1 MDNEKKDYNLR
12 AMFITLCP
20 VRAKPLEIPST
31 GLTQHPAEL
40 LAGQDVGV
48 TVVELQPFQF
58 GRRHSLDSVNP
69 ASPKSARS
77 DNVGL
82 DIHCVKWPVVAR
94 GNLEKP
100 EKFWP
105 RAGFAFPFVCSNLV
119 DILHLQH
126 YDILVADELQFSG
139 YVAWRLR
146 EITGVP
152 YAIICGH
159 SDVLTLQA
167 LKPIQYKLLDAIG
180 RDAEFVLGKSTDSAK
195 TRQHDPAMRLGFIE
209 NRDLSGEKI
218 KELLQEAVR
227 QSSESFDW

>member
-12 AMFITLCP
+12 AMFITHCP
-20 VRAKPLEIPST
+20 VRPKPLEIPST
-31 GLTQHPAEL
+31 GLTQHSAEL
-40 LAGQDVGV
+40 LAAQDVGV

-58 GRRHSLDSVNP
+58 GWRHSRNSAN
-69 ASPKSARS
+69 AESPKLARS
-77 DNVGL
+77 DYAGL
-82 DIHCVKWPVVAR
+82 DTHCVKWPVVAR

-105 RAGFAFPFVCSNLV
+105 SAGFAFPFVCSSLV

-126 YDILVADELQFSG
+126 HDILVADDFQFSG

-152 YAIICGH
+152 YVIICSR
-159 SDVLTLQA
+159 SDVLAIQA
-167 LKPIQYKLLDAIG
+167 AKPAHNKLLAAIG
-180 RDAEFVLGKSTDSAK
+180 RDAELVLGTSTDPAITK
-195 TRQHDPAMRLGFIE
+195 THDPAMRLAFIE
-209 NRDLSGEKI
+209 NRDFSGEKL

>member
-1 MDNEKKDYNLR
+1 
-12 AMFITLCP
+12 MFITHCP
-20 VRAKPLEIPST
+20 VRARPLEIPST
-31 GLTQHPAEL
+31 GLTRHSAEL

-48 TVVELQPFQF
+48 SVVELQPFQF
-58 GRRHSLDSVNP
+58 GRRHSLDSANA
-69 ASPKSARS
+69 ASPKSAGP
-77 DNVGL
+77 DYAGL
-82 DIHCVKWPVVAR
+82 DIHCVRWPIVAR

-105 RAGFAFPFVCSNLV
+105 GAGFAFPFVCSNLV
-119 DILHLQH
+119 NILHLQH

-152 YAIICGH
+152 YVIICSH

-167 LKPIQYKLLDAIG
+167 TKPTHNKLLAAIG
-180 RDAEFVLGKSTDSAK
+180 RDAEFVLGKSPDPAK
-195 TRQHDPAMRLGFIE
+195 TKQHDPAMRLGFIE
-209 NRDLSGEKI
+209 NRDLSGEKL